1 MSIDFSKSAPS
12 AVQPLQLTP
21 GSVGSDLFST
31 ITLTILPSATIG
43 VPTSLIIKL
52 KEGYAG
58 LITGRSGLA
67 LKGIQCHVGIIDC
80 NFYGDIK
87 VILTNCSPT
96 EFKIFPGDRIAQI
109 SIIKYFKVVWQDS
122 KKFSAE
128 AERWAKSSEKKH
140 LGFGSTGI

>member
-1 MSIDFSKSAPS
+1 MSIDFSKSAPN

-31 ITLTILPSATIG
+31 VTVTILPSATIS
-43 VPTSLIIKL
+43 VPISLIIKL
-52 KEGYAG
+52 KGYAG

-80 NFYGDIK
+80 DFYGDIK

-96 EFKIFPGDRIAQI
+96 EFKIFLGNRIGQI
-109 SIIKYFKVVWQDS
+109 SIIKYLKVSWQNP